1 MAFRKRVFASAFKN
15 GSSSRFTKR
24 RKFIRKRRFT
34 RSKRTTD
41 YTSLNTR
48 GTSVGFRGKKTS
60 RQAYK
65 RHIWNSTIFK
75 THWRSIQTLAS
86 GFATPA
92 SDSTALVSVF
102 NMYRE
107 TNPFYI
113 VAGGA
118 IPTDTGGN
126 VPQFVG
132 DVILRGG
139 KYELTVHNSSV
150 NDVKIILYRMT
161 TVNEPDFGT
170 LNDWPADGLTQVPQA
185 WDPTT
190 VPNVNTQVG
199 KTFMAREVTIEGGNS
214 YTFVTRFKMQKVDKD
229 VYAADSRSPYIIV
242 KYGNV
247 GTATANTIVIK
258 RSYNL
263 SFSGDA
269 DVP

>member
-1 MAFRKRVFASAFKN
+1 MQKRP
-15 GSSSRFTKR
+15 
-24 RKFIRKRRFT
+24 RFT
-34 RSKRTTD
+34 RKRKFTRRPRRTTD
-41 YTSLNTR
+41 YTSLATR
-48 GTSVGFRGKKTS
+48 GTSIGFRGRKTT
-60 RQAYK
+60 RRAYK

-86 GFATPA
+86 GFTTPA
-92 SDSTALVSVF
+92 SDATAFVSVF

-107 TNPFYI
+107 TNAFY
-113 VAGGA
+113 VTAGGA
-118 IPTDTGGN
+118 LPTDTGGA

-139 KYELTVHNSSV
+139 KYEMTIHNSSD
-150 NDVKIILYRMT
+150 NDVKITLYRMM

-170 LNDWPADGLTQVPQA
+170 ANDWPADGLTAVPQA

-199 KTFMAREVTIEGGNS
+199 KTWMAREVTLEGGNS
-214 YTFVTRFKMQKVDKD
+214 YTFVTRFKMQKIDKD
-229 VYAADSRSPYIIV
+229 VYAADSKAPYMIV

-247 GTATANTIVIK
+247 GTATANSIVIK

-269 DVP
+269 DVV